1 MTNTLHLDRV
11 DIKILRTLAR
21 DGRITW
27 RELADKVG
35 LTLTPTL
42 RRVKKLEQDGVI
54 RGYSAQ
60 LDQARLIGSM
70 AVFISVTLERQV
82 DEVLNA
88 FEAAV
93 SKLPEVMGGYQ
104 MSGGADYFLHA
115 LVRDLEHYRSLL
127 GQLTRLE
134 GIAHI
139 QSSFVL
145 KTFLQQT
152 GVPAGWSHT
161 PASK

>member
-1 MTNTLHLDRV
+1 
-11 DIKILRTLAR
+11 
-21 DGRITW
+21 
-27 RELADKVG
+27 
-35 LTLTPTL
+35 
-42 RRVKKLEQDGVI
+42 
-54 RGYSAQ
+54 
-60 LDQARLIGSM
+60 M

-82 DEVLNA
+82 NEILNA
-88 FEAAV
+88 FEASIA
-93 SKLPEVMGGYQ
+93 KLPEFMGRYL
-104 MSGGADYFLHA
+104 MSGCADYFLHT
-115 LVRDLEHYRSLL
+115 LVRDLEHYRALL

-152 GVPAGWSHT
+152 GVPAGWSYT